1 MHRSAV
7 ARRAPPRPVPDRGAR
22 GRSAGEGPIGGA
34 APPVP
39 RRARLSERLDPV
51 RPVLRAIGRLATRR
65 PGLVLAALGVSWAM
79 SMYLAS
85 GLEVRAS
92 FIELLPEDARPSLEL
107 REVLAHSRTT
117 SDVVVAIPAD
127 DRALAERFART
138 LITRLEADSAI
149 DMVSGYVDPSWFRDH
164 QLLYADEADLDRLVT
179 DTQAAIDHEIEIRS
193 PFYIDLEDE
202 PGPSAST
209 LIDEVGQHDE
219 QLPID
224 EWVVTRDGRYLA
236 IWVFF
241 ASPSGD
247 LDEAQ
252 RSWDRVRSAVDA
264 LRGTDGFP
272 DDFDV
277 RYAGGV
283 PTRVDEQHALVSDL
297 SVAGTLGFLGVV
309 LLIVLALRAPRALV
323 LLAVPLGTG
332 LGWTFAFARLAV
344 GHLNIISGFLFSILS
359 GIGIEY
365 GIHLLH
371 AYRERRER
379 GEELVPSVESLV
391 ETTGRA
397 LFSGALTNASVFGII
412 AFANFRG
419 FSEFGYIS
427 AVGLL
432 LTLVSTLLGMPA
444 LLVLS
449 ERWRPMKFPAPKE
462 GDQRGVHVP
471 RPLRTAVIVLVPA
484 LALASLVLV
493 ARGDVRF
500 DGDWRVLVGDTET
513 TRFGEYLRSQLAGT
527 YDAAIVWVADDDALD
542 EVAAAAE
549 DVRAAR
555 AARGETFD
563 VIEVRTLRSLVP
575 PIERQ
580 RARAERAVLLGAQ
593 LDRIHPEWLESDAQR
608 DELERARR
616 IVAASTPFTDA
627 DVPNIAIASYR
638 TADGEGTMAYLEA
651 EDTARTETSG
661 LVAWADQA
669 RELVAAFDARHL
681 RVATLSQNWVAGEV
695 FERIQGDGRFLL
707 AGTLIVVFLVLLLD
721 LRRPL
726 TALSV
731 LGAVL
736 LGVIAMAGGMWVT
749 GVRLNFMNA
758 AILPVCIG
766 ISLDNAIHVVHR
778 WREEG
783 PGSIPI
789 VLRHTTLANALSSA
803 TNLLGFGALAI
814 TSHGGLQSVAWLA
827 TIGVALTYVS
837 TTLWFPLVLA
847 AIDDRRKPA
856 EKS

>member
-1 MHRSAV
+1 V
-7 ARRAPPRPVPDRGAR
+7 
-22 GRSAGEGPIGGA
+22 
-34 APPVP
+34 
-39 RRARLSERLDPV
+39 SERFDPV
-51 RPVLRAIGRLATRR
+51 RPLLRAIGRLATRR
-65 PGLVLAALGVSWAM
+65 PGLVLAMLAASWAV
-79 SMYLAS
+79 SLYLAS

-92 FIELLPEDARPSLEL
+92 FIELLPQDARPSVEL
-107 REVLAHSRTT
+107 REVLEHSRTT

-127 DRALAERFART
+127 DRELAERFARA
-138 LITRLEADSAI
+138 LIARLEADPAI

-164 QLLYADEADLDRLVT
+164 QLLYADEADLDRLVA
-179 DTQAAIDHEIEIRS
+179 DAEAAIDHEIVTHS
-193 PFYIDLEDE
+193 GFYIDLEEDE
-202 PGPSAST
+202 QGPSASE
-209 LIDEVGQHDE
+209 LIEQVAQHDE
-219 QLPID
+219 ELPID

-241 ASPSGD
+241 SSPSGE
-247 LDEAQ
+247 LTEAQ
-252 RSWDRVRSAVDA
+252 RSWDRVRGAVDA
-264 LRGTDGFP
+264 LRDGETFP
-272 DDFDV
+272 RGLDV

-283 PTRVDEQHALVSDL
+283 PSRVDEQHALVSDL

-309 LLIVLALRAPRALV
+309 LLIVLALRAPRALI

-379 GEELVPSVESLV
+379 GEALVPSVEALV
-391 ETTGRA
+391 ESTGRA

-432 LTLVSTLLGMPA
+432 LTLISTLLGMPA

-449 ERWRPMKFPAPKE
+449 ERWRPMPFPGQKEGGAPKE
-462 GDQRGVHVP
+462 SAEAGVHVP
-471 RPLRTAVIVLVPA
+471 RGLRNAVVVLVPA
-484 LALASLVLV
+484 LALVSLVLV
-493 ARGDVRF
+493 ARGDVQM
-500 DGDWRVLVGDTET
+500 DGDWRVLAGDTPT
-513 TRFGEYLRSQLAGT
+513 TRFGEYLRTQLAGT
-527 YDAAIVWVADDDALD
+527 YDAAIVWVEDDSELD
-542 EVAAAAE
+542 EIAAVTE
-549 DVRAAR
+549 QVRRAR

-575 PIERQ
+575 PLERQ
-580 RARAERAVLLGAQ
+580 QARADRARRLGEQ
-593 LDRIHPEWLESDAQR
+593 LDRIHPEWLDDAQR
-608 DELERARR
+608 AELERARR
-616 IVAASTPFTDA
+616 IIAASTPFTDT

-638 TADGEGTMAYLEA
+638 TADGHGTMAYLEA
-651 EDTARTETSG
+651 EDTARTETAG
-661 LVAWADQA
+661 LVAWAQQA
-669 RELVAAFDARHL
+669 RELVTAFDARGLH
-681 RVATLSQNWVAGEV
+681 VAVLSQNWVAGEV
-695 FERIQGDGRFLL
+695 FERIMGDGRFLL
-707 AGTLIVVFLVLLLD
+707 AGTLVVVFLVLLLD
-721 LRRPL
+721 LRKPL
-726 TALSV
+726 MAVSV

-736 LGVIAMAGGMWVT
+736 LGVLGMAGAMWLT

-803 TNLLGFGALAI
+803 TNLLGFGALVV
-814 TSHGGLQSVAWLA
+814 TSHGGLRSVAWLA
-827 TIGVALTYVS
+827 TIGVSLTYVS

-847 AIDDRRKPA
+847 AIDDRRKR
-856 EKS
+856 

>member
-1 MHRSAV
+1 M
-7 ARRAPPRPVPDRGAR
+7 PRPR
-22 GRSAGEGPIGGA
+22 
-34 APPVP
+34 
-39 RRARLSERLDPV
+39 RLSERLDPV
-51 RPVLRAIGRLATRR
+51 RPLLRAIGRLATQR
-65 PGLVLAALGVSWAM
+65 PGVVLAILAVS
-79 SMYLAS
+79 SCVSLYLAS

-92 FIELLPEDARPSLEL
+92 FIELLPQDARPSVEL

-117 SDVVVAIPAD
+117 SDVVVAVPAG
-127 DRALAERFART
+127 DRALAERFARA
-138 LITRLEADSAI
+138 LITRLEEDPAI

-164 QLLYADEADLDRLVT
+164 QLLYADEAELDQLIA
-179 DTQAAIDHEIEIRS
+179 DTQAAIDHEIMSRNG
-193 PFYIDLEDE
+193 FYIDLEDDDS
-202 PGPSAST
+202 PSASA
-209 LIDEVGQHDE
+209 LIDQVGEHDE

-241 ASPSGD
+241 SSPSGD
-247 LDEAQ
+247 LDEAE
-252 RSWDRVRSAVDA
+252 RSWDRVRTAVDA
-264 LRGTDGFP
+264 LRDGEQFP
-272 DDFDV
+272 ADFGV

-297 SVAGTLGFLGVV
+297 SVAGTIGFLGVV

-332 LGWTFAFARLAV
+332 LCWTFAFARLAV

-379 GEELVPSVESLV
+379 GEELVPSVQALV
-391 ETTGRA
+391 ESTGRA

-449 ERWRPMKFPAPKE
+449 ERWRPMKFPTPKPGAE
-462 GDQRGVHVP
+462 RGVHVP
-471 RPLRTAVIVLVPA
+471 RPLRNGVLVLVPA

-493 ARGDVRF
+493 VRGDVRF

-513 TRFGEYLRSQLAGT
+513 TRFGEYLRTQLAGT
-527 YDAAIVWVADDDALD
+527 YDAAIVWVADDAELD

-549 DVRAAR
+549 DVRRAR
-555 AARGETFD
+555 AERGETFD
-563 VIEVRTLRSLVP
+563 VVEVRTLRSLVP
-575 PIERQ
+575 PHERQ
-580 RARAERAVLLGAQ
+580 EARAERAVLLGVQ
-593 LDRIHPEWLESDAQR
+593 LDRIHPEWLEPAQR
-608 DELERARR
+608 DELERAHR
-616 IVAASTPFTDA
+616 IVAASTPFVDT

-638 TADGEGTMAYLEA
+638 TADGVGTMAYLAA

-661 LVAWADQA
+661 LVAWAVQA
-669 RELVAAFDARHL
+669 RELAAAFDARDLH
-681 RVATLSQNWVAGEV
+681 VATLSQNWVAGEV
-695 FERIQGDGRFLL
+695 FERIQDDGQFLL

-736 LGVIAMAGGMWVT
+736 LGVLGMAGGMWVT

-789 VLRHTTLANALSSA
+789 VLRHTTAANALSSA
-803 TNLLGFGALAI
+803 TNLLGFGALAL
-814 TSHGGLQSVAWLA
+814 TSHGGLRSVAWLA
-827 TIGVALTYVS
+827 TLGVLLTYVS

-847 AIDDRRKPA
+847 AIDDRRKKHAPRA
-856 EKS
+856 SQPRSDDALDP

>member
-1 MHRSAV
+1 M
-7 ARRAPPRPVPDRGAR
+7 
-22 GRSAGEGPIGGA
+22 
-34 APPVP
+34 
-39 RRARLSERLDPV
+39 SERFDPV

-65 PGLVLAALGVSWAM
+65 PGLVLAFLGMSWCVSLF
-79 SMYLAS
+79 LAW

-92 FIELLPEDARPSLEL
+92 FMELLPEDARPSIEL
-107 REVLAHSRTT
+107 REVVRHSRTT
-117 SDVVVAIPAD
+117 SDVVVAIPAE
-127 DRALAERFART
+127 DRPLAERFAQA
-138 LITRLEADSAI
+138 LIARLEADPDI

-164 QLLYADEADLDRLVT
+164 QLLYAQEADLDRLVA
-179 DTQAAIDHEIEIRS
+179 DTEAAIDHEIISRNGM
-193 PFYIDLEDE
+193 YVDLEDDE
-202 PGPSAST
+202 EGPSASE
-209 LIDEVGQHDE
+209 LIDEVGQHDD

-241 ASPSGD
+241 SSPSGD
-247 LDEAQ
+247 LDEAA
-252 RSWDRVRSAVDA
+252 RSWDHVRTAVSDVLA
-264 LRGTDGFP
+264 HGDFP
-272 DDFDV
+272 SELDV

-283 PTRVDEQHALVSDL
+283 PTRVDEQRALVADL
-297 SVAGTLGFLGVV
+297 SLAGTLGFVGVV
-309 LLIVLALRAPRALV
+309 LLIVFALRAPRALL
-323 LLAVPLGTG
+323 LLAIPLGTG

-379 GEELVPSVESLV
+379 GEALVPSVEALV
-391 ETTGRA
+391 ESTGRA
-397 LFSGALTNASVFGII
+397 LFAGALTNASVFGII

-432 LTLVSTLLGMPA
+432 LTLVSTLLGLPA
-444 LLVLS
+444 LLVVS
-449 ERWRPMKFPAPKE
+449 ERWKPMHFPAPKE
-462 GDQRGVHVP
+462 NAERGVQIP
-471 RPLRTAVIVLVPA
+471 RPVRTSVLVLVPL
-484 LALASLVLV
+484 LALVSLFLV
-493 ARGDVRF
+493 ADGQVRF

-513 TRFGEYLRSQLAGT
+513 TRFGEYLRTQLAGT
-527 YDAAIVWVADDDALD
+527 YDAAIVWVADDDELD
-542 EVAAAAE
+542 QVSAAVE

-563 VIEVRTLRSLVP
+563 VLEVRTLRRLVP
-575 PIERQ
+575 TRAHQE
-580 RARAERAVLLGAQ
+580 ARAERARLLGVQ
-593 LDRIHPEWLESDAQR
+593 LARIHPEWLDEAQQQELARAQR
-608 DELERARR
+608 
-616 IVAASTPFTDA
+616 IVEASTPFSDT

-638 TADGEGTMAYLEA
+638 TADGVGTMAYLAA

-661 LVAWADQA
+661 LVAWAAQA
-669 RELVAAFDARHL
+669 RELALAFDARHL
-681 RVATLSQNWVAGEV
+681 HVAMLSQNWVAGEV
-695 FERIQGDGRFLL
+695 FERIQGDGQFLL
-707 AGTLIVVFLVLLLD
+707 AGTLIVVFFVLLLD

-726 TALSV
+726 MAGAV

-736 LGVIAMAGGMWVT
+736 LGVIGIAGGMWVT

-803 TNLLGFGALAI
+803 TNLLGFGALAL
-814 TSHGGLQSVAWLA
+814 TSHGGLRSVAWLA
-827 TIGVALTYVS
+827 TLGVVLTYVS

-847 AIDDRRKPA
+847 TVDDRRKA
-856 EKS
+856 REGSAQIAKKSGGPGLS